1 MKNKD
6 KPLLA
11 VTLGDITGTG
21 PEIVVKVLR
30 EGPRDDCRLL
40 IICDAEVLRSTFDIL
55 GARFDLPVFQSIEE
69 AIAGDTPAAVL
80 DIAQGD
86 KELLALGHPHPEAGR
101 MAAEALV
108 GAARLAM
115 DGQVDG
121 VVYAPLVK
129 ETMYIGEKKYN
140 DETQIL
146 REKLQAPGI
155 KSVAKIGEIFRV
167 TIAEHVPLKKVPDL
181 ITSQSVLSAIELLQE
196 ALLFYGLKSPRLAVA
211 ALNPHAG
218 EGGLVGREEIDEIAP
233 AIQEARAKGIDVS
246 GPIPADTVYVRAFKG
261 QFNGVVNMY
270 HDQANIAL
278 KMAGFGE
285 IVILFVRSPVIITT
299 PSHGPAYGKAGKGTA
314 DHNNMRAAIEVAA
327 FLARRKKPPIK

>member
-1 MKNKD
+1 MKNKG
-6 KPLLA
+6 KPLIA

-40 IICDAEVLRSTFDIL
+40 VIGDAQVLRSSFDAL
-55 GARFDLPVFQSIEE
+55 SASFNLPVFRSIEE

-80 DIAQGD
+80 DIAQGG

-108 GAARLAM
+108 KAAELAK

-121 VVYAPLVK
+121 VVFGPLVK
-129 ETMYIGEKKYN
+129 ESLYLGEKKYN

-181 ITSQSVLSAIELLQE
+181 ITLQSVLSAIELLQE

-218 EGGLVGREEIDEIAP
+218 EGGMVGREEIDQIAP
-233 AIQEARAKGIDVS
+233 AVQEARSKGIDVS

-261 QFNGVVNMY
+261 QFDGVVNMY

-299 PSHGPAYGKAGKGTA
+299 PSHGPAYGRAGKGTA
-314 DHNNMRAAIEVAA
+314 DHKNLRASIEVAA
-327 FLARRKKPPIK
+327 FLAQRK

>member
-80 DIAQGD
+80 DIAQGG

-108 GAARLAM
+108 KAAELAK
-115 DGQVDG
+115 DDQVDG
-121 VVYAPLVK
+121 VVFGPLVK
-129 ETMYIGEKKYN
+129 ETLYLGEKKYS

-181 ITSQSVLSAIELLQE
+181 ITLQSVLSAIELLQE

-218 EGGLVGREEIDEIAP
+218 EGGMVGREEIDQIAP
-233 AIQEARAKGIDVS
+233 AVQEAKSKGIDVS

-261 QFNGVVNMY
+261 QFDGVVNMY

-299 PSHGPAYGKAGKGTA
+299 PSHGPAYGRAGKGTA
-314 DHNNMRAAIEVAA
+314 DHNNLRASIEVAA
-327 FLARRKKPPIK
+327 FLAQRK

>member
-1 MKNKD
+1 MKNKGR
-6 KPLLA
+6 PLIA

-21 PEIVVKVLR
+21 PEIVVKILR

-40 IICDAEVLRSTFDIL
+40 VIGDAQVLRSSFDAL
-55 GARFDLPVFQSIEE
+55 SASFNLPVFRSIEE

-80 DIAQGD
+80 DIAQGG

-108 GAARLAM
+108 KAVELAK
-115 DGQVDG
+115 DGRVDG
-121 VVYAPLVK
+121 VVFGPLVK
-129 ETMYIGEKKYN
+129 ESLYLGEKKYN

-218 EGGLVGREEIDEIAP
+218 EGGMVGREEIDQIAP
-233 AIQEARAKGIDVS
+233 AVHEARSKGIDVS

-261 QFNGVVNMY
+261 QFDGVVNMY

-299 PSHGPAYGKAGKGTA
+299 PSHGPAYGRAGKGTA
-314 DHNNMRAAIEVAA
+314 DHNNLRASIEVAA
-327 FLARRKKPPIK
+327 SLARHRSPIR

>member
-1 MKNKD
+1 MKNKGR
-6 KPLLA
+6 PLIA

-21 PEIVVKVLR
+21 PEIVVKILR

-40 IICDAEVLRSTFDIL
+40 VIGDAQVLRSSFDAL
-55 GARFDLPVFQSIEE
+55 SASFNLPVFRSIEE

-80 DIAQGD
+80 DIAQGG

-108 GAARLAM
+108 KAVELAK
-115 DGQVDG
+115 DGRVDG
-121 VVYAPLVK
+121 VVFGPLVK
-129 ETMYIGEKKYN
+129 ESLYLGEKKYN

-181 ITSQSVLSAIELLQE
+181 ITLQSVLSAIELLQE

-218 EGGLVGREEIDEIAP
+218 EGGMVGREEIDQIVP
-233 AIQEARAKGIDVS
+233 AVQEARSKGIDVS

-261 QFNGVVNMY
+261 QFDGVVNMY

-299 PSHGPAYGKAGKGTA
+299 PSHGPAYGRAGKGTA
-314 DHNNMRAAIEVAA
+314 DHNNLRASIEVAA
-327 FLARRKKPPIK
+327 FLAQRK

>member
-40 IICDAEVLRSTFDIL
+40 VVGDEQVMRSTFDIL
-55 GARFDLPVFQSIEE
+55 GARFDLPVFRSIED
-69 AIAGDTPAAVL
+69 AVKSDAPFVMLDTAR
-80 DIAQGD
+80 GGR
-86 KELLALGHPHPEAGR
+86 ELLALGRPHPEAGQ

-108 GAARLAM
+108 KAVRLAM

-129 ETMYIGEKKYN
+129 ETLYIEERKYN

-146 REKLQAPGI
+146 RELLRAPEM
-155 KSVAKIGEIFRV
+155 KSVAKVGEVFRL
-167 TIAEHVPLKKVPDL
+167 TIAEHVPLRKVPDL

-196 ALLFYGLKSPRLAVA
+196 ALLFYGLKSSRIAVA

-218 EGGLVGREEIDEIAP
+218 EGGMVGREEIDQIAP
-233 AIQEARAKGIDVS
+233 AIEEARAKGIDVS

-261 QFNGVVNMY
+261 QFDGVVSMY
-270 HDQANIAL
+270 HDQANTAL

-285 IVILFVRSPVIITT
+285 IVVLFVRSPVIITT

-314 DHNNMRAAIEVAA
+314 DHNNLRAAIEVAA
-327 FLARRKKPPIK
+327 FLAQRKKPHGK